1 MPGGK
6 GKRLAPGEETV
17 VLRLRI
23 PASLKARAAAV
34 CDNISGLIRSLLES
48 EITRRE
54 ARAVSRGKKAASRRT

>member
-6 GKRLAPGEETV
+6 GKRLSPGEETV
-17 VLRLRI
+17 RVEVRI
-23 PASLKARAAAV
+23 PLSLRDRLTQLT
-34 CDNISGLIRSLLES
+34 DNISGLIRSLLES